1 MAVDKRTRKRY
12 AMKSISKRKAE
23 SDPNFRKDIRTEV
36 GIGVVGCMGHAAVQP
51 KHGGIVQTAVQRTD
65 AFRNKGARTH
75 AHAPRAG

>member
-36 GIGVVGCMGHAAVQP
+36 SISVVCCMVPCGCAA
-51 KHGGIVQTAVQRTD
+51 
-65 AFRNKGARTH
+65 
-75 AHAPRAG
+75 